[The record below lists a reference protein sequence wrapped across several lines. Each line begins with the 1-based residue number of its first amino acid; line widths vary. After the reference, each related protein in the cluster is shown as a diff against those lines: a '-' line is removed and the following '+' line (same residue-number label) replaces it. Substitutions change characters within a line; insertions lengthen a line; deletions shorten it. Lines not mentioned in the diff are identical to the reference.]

1 MKVLTR
7 TIGVAGAL
15 RRIGT
20 TTQAVQIVKYLD
32 LVGYPAAYVEL
43 CSHGF
48 INSCE
53 ETYADIKKTR
63 GKVSLCDVNM
73 YHSVREIDDDYAFL
87 VKDYGNFNDSDFNRI
102 SFLEQDIKIIVCG
115 AKSDELPFTEQ
126 ILRTQEF
133 PEASYIFSF
142 VPDDV
147 REPVRESMEGYAGYF
162 VEYTPDPFCYPAT
175 QNNLY
180 KSALHL

>member
-15 RRIGT
+15 TRIGT
-20 TTQAVQIVKYLD
+20 TTQAIQIVKYLD
-32 LVGYPAAYVEL
+32 LVGYPAAYIEL
-43 CSHGF
+43 CNHAF
-48 INSCE
+48 INSCV

-63 GKVSLCDVNM
+63 GRFSLCDVNM
-73 YHSVREIDDDYAFL
+73 YHSVREVEEEYAFL
-87 VKDYGNFNDSDFNRI
+87 VKDYGNFNDRDFNRI
-102 SFLEQDIKIIVCG
+102 SFLEQDIKVIVCG
-115 AKSDELPFTEQ
+115 AKSDELPHTEE

-133 PEASYIFSF
+133 PEASYIFTF

-147 REPVRESMEGYAGYF
+147 RKSIIESMNGYATYF

-175 QNNLY
+175 QNKLY
-180 KSALHL
+180 KSALGL